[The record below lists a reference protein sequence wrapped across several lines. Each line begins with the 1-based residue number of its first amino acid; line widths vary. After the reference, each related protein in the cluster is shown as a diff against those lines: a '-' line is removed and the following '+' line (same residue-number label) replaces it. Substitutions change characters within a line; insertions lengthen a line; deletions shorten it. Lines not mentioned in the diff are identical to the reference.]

1 MLTSVEDCCGD
12 GVFEGM
18 MVGIRDGIRDGI
30 AKVVLITLSESG
42 RFAVES
48 CVRARWNCMQKE
60 KFVISTG
67 VGGQVYEAAARP
79 AKNPPQAHVG
89 IEFVIGDLVGC

>member
-1 MLTSVEDCCGD
+1 MLTLVEDCCGD

-60 KFVISTG
+60 KSIISTG
-67 VGGQVYEAAARP
+67 GGGQVHEAAARP
-79 AKNPPQAHVG
+79 AENSSHAHVG
-89 IEFVIGDLVGC
+89 IEFVIGVLAGC